1 MKDKL
6 LSSVLAGLFCFI
18 IPYLMTVIINGGTRG
33 NNSKL
38 TKISTGRD
46 VIIRIDGKN
55 ELIDVEQY
63 ILGVLPGVV
72 SADADAD
79 VIEAQAVAVRTKV
92 YRSMGNNTIIDAGKL
107 DFTYFS
113 EKELKEKLGEKNYN
127 KIMSVYENA
136 VENTVGKIM

>member
-6 LSSVLAGLFCFI
+6 LSSVLAGVFCLI
-18 IPYLMTVIINGGTRG
+18 IPYLMTIIINGGTREDG
-33 NNSKL
+33 SKI

-46 VIIRIDGKN
+46 VIVRIDGQNK
-55 ELIDVEQY
+55 LIDVEQY
-63 ILGVLPGVV
+63 IVGVLPGVV
-72 SADADAD
+72 SADADAA
-79 VIEAQAVAVRTKV
+79 VVEAQAVAVRTKI
-92 YRSMGNNTIIDAGKL
+92 YRSMGNDTIIDAGKL

-127 KIMSVYENA
+127 RIMSVYENA

>member
-6 LSSVLAGLFCFI
+6 LSSVLAGVLCLI
-18 IPYLMTVIINGGTRG
+18 IPYLMTIIINGGTREDG
-33 NNSKL
+33 SKI

-46 VIIRIDGKN
+46 VIVRIDGQNK
-55 ELIDVEQY
+55 LIDVEQY
-63 ILGVLPGVV
+63 IVGVLPGVV
-72 SADADAD
+72 SADADAA
-79 VIEAQAVAVRTKV
+79 VVEAQAVAVRTKI
-92 YRSMGNNTIIDAGKL
+92 YRSMGNDTIIDAGKL

-127 KIMSVYENA
+127 RIMSVYENA

>member
-6 LSSVLAGLFCFI
+6 LSSVLAGVLCLV
-18 IPYLMTVIINGGTRG
+18 IPYLMTIVINGGTRG
-33 NNSKL
+33 DGSKI
-38 TKISTGRD
+38 TKISTGKD
-46 VIIRIDGKN
+46 VIVRIDGQN

-72 SADADAD
+72 SADADAA
-79 VIEAQAVAVRTKV
+79 VIEAQAVAVRTKI
-92 YRSMGNNTIIDAGKL
+92 YHSMGSDTIIDAGKL

-127 KIMSVYENA
+127 RIMSVYENA

>member
-6 LSSVLAGLFCFI
+6 LSSVLVGLFCLI
-18 IPYLMTVIINGGTRG
+18 MPYLMTVIINGGTRG
-33 NNSKL
+33 DSSRI

-46 VIIRIDGKN
+46 VIVRIDGQNK
-55 ELIDVEQY
+55 LIDVEQY

-72 SADADAD
+72 SADADAA
-79 VIEAQAVAVRTKV
+79 VIEAQAVAVRTKI
-92 YRSMGNNTIIDAGKL
+92 YHSMGNDTIIDAGKL

-113 EKELKEKLGEKNYN
+113 ENELKEKLGEKNYN
-127 KIMSVYENA
+127 RIMSVYENA

>member
-6 LSSVLAGLFCFI
+6 LSSVLAGVLCLI
-18 IPYLMTVIINGGTRG
+18 IPYLMTIIINGGTRG
-33 NNSKL
+33 DSSKI

-46 VIIRIDGKN
+46 VIVRIDGQNK
-55 ELIDVEQY
+55 LIDVEQY
-63 ILGVLPGVV
+63 IVGVLPGVV
-72 SADADAD
+72 SADADAA
-79 VIEAQAVAVRTKV
+79 VVEAQAVAVRTKI
-92 YRSMGNNTIIDAGKL
+92 YRSMGNDTIIDAGKL

-127 KIMSVYENA
+127 RIMSVYENA

>member
-6 LSSVLAGLFCFI
+6 FGSVLAGLFCFI

-33 NNSKL
+33 NDSKI
-38 TKISTGRD
+38 TKISTGKD
-46 VIIRIDGKN
+46 VIVRIDGKN

-72 SADADAD
+72 SADADAA
-79 VIEAQAVAVRTKV
+79 VIEAQTVAVRTKI